1 MTGLRTIEGGG
12 RPKPGFHSRA
22 LVLMEAGRQPQRI
35 ETAPHGMTMKPCKA
49 TRARK
54 PPPPEP
60 TLNITGYRGTV
71 YVTVS
76 RAGRCMTR
84 AMTIDEADM
93 AAVRLTKAIS
103 AAEAA
108 P

>member
-22 LVLMEAGRQPQRI
+22 LVLMEAGQQPQRI

-49 TRARK
+49 TRTRK

-76 RAGRCMTR
+76 RAGRCMPR
-84 AMTIDEADM
+84 AMTTHEAIM
-93 AAVRLTKAIS
+93 ASARLLKAIS